1 MMDKRLTVIYADAAE
16 KFVKNVVLYGNE
28 GVLYYDEACTEVV
41 NGAELENLFLK
52 GLVVKY
58 GGDYYTAHV
67 CGPNGN
73 NGVSVTIFEADA
85 SPIQFNNSIV
95 NEEEAEEAE

>member
-16 KFVKNVVLYGNE
+16 KFVKNVVLYGHSN
-28 GVLYYDEACTEVV
+28 VLYYDEAHTEVV

-52 GLVVKY
+52 GLVVKLDQAY
-58 GGDYYTAHV
+58 HLANVFEIDGENAH
-67 CGPNGN
+67 
-73 NGVSVTIFEADA
+73 IFIASADG
-85 SPIQFNNSIV
+85 SNYDFSNPIV